1 MVTIRDIDVK
11 SVFTKSNLPV
21 CDYSDRKSVV

>member
-11 SVFTKSNLPV
+11 SVLVKSNLPV
-21 CDYSDRKSVV
+21 CDNSANPLII